1 MFELIP
7 RDTLEVFGLVLA
19 RTSALVLSAPLLGSG
34 TGFSGFKVVLI
45 LGVTA
50 ALVPVVAEPI
60 GPVAPLAYGLMLLHE
75 VLVGLF
81 LGFLLQLAVLV
92 VRVSGQLIGQEMGFL
107 VARQVDPV
115 TGVDTPLITSLYE
128 TLFVLALLSLDGHH
142 WLLRSLGSSFE
153 RAPVGELALGGSVV
167 ATIQAM
173 FGEMFRAGIVFAA
186 PVMVFLMLVSI
197 LIGLLSRA
205 VAHLNVLEVGF
216 SLRVVMALGG
226 MCLFAPLLEPAMEGL
241 QYELVRWLD
250 RGVDALGT

>member
-1 MFELIP
+1 MLELFST
-7 RDTLEVFGLVLA
+7 DVLEVFGLVVA

-45 LGVTA
+45 LAVAGVLT
-50 ALVPVVAEPI
+50 PVVAEPL
-60 GPVAPLAYGLMLLHE
+60 GPVEPIAYALMLLHE

-81 LGFLLQLAVLV
+81 LGFLLQLGVMV

-107 VARQVDPV
+107 IARQVDPV

-128 TLFVLALLSLDGHH
+128 TLFVLSLLSLDGHH

-153 RAPVGELALGGSVV
+153 RAPLGTLALGSSVN
-167 ATIQAM
+167 ATIQSM

-205 VAHLNVLEVGF
+205 VTHLNVLEVGF

-226 MCLFAPLLEPAMEGL
+226 MFLFAPLLEPAMEGL
-241 QYELVRWLD
+241 QLELNAWLD
-250 RGVDALGT
+250 RGLDALGS